1 MSWLTRMLG
10 KSKESSWMY
19 DLELF
24 QDTSE
29 KAYMK
34 RLALQ
39 TCVEFLAR
47 TISQSEFRITDKNGK
62 SIKDTTYYKLNVRPN
77 TDLSSTDF
85 WQKVIYKLVYDNEV
99 LIVVTDTKDLVVADD
114 YYRKEFALYPDI
126 FEDVSVKDYKFERS
140 FRMDEV
146 LYLSY
151 NNEKLN
157 TFTEGLFQD
166 YGEIFGRMIAA
177 QMRNYQIR
185 GIVNVD
191 ASLIKKENNSENKK
205 GENTSKMQKY
215 VNNIMKSFEKNA
227 VAITPLTKAFEFQDV
242 SSASKS
248 NNAPFDD
255 LNKLQKTLID
265 TVAKA
270 IGIPPSLIHGD
281 LADLNNALDS
291 YYKFCLKP
299 LIKKIEDELNAK
311 LFKESEVLKG
321 KSIKVVGINKK
332 DPLEL
337 ADAVDKLVSSSTFT
351 PNQVLIMLGEEP
363 SDDPKMDQYFVTK
376 NYTTTREESDKETP
390 KGGETDE
397 N

>member
-39 TCVEFLAR
+39 TCIEFLAR

-146 LYLSY
+146 LCLSY

>member
-1 MSWLTRMLG
+1 
-10 KSKESSWMY
+10 MY

-39 TCVEFLAR
+39 TCIEFLAR
-47 TISQSEFRITDKNGK
+47 TISQSEFRITDENGK

-191 ASLIKKENNSENKK
+191 ASSLKKENNSENKK